1 MVRVL
6 RQRAKRME
14 RLLEHRQSLV
24 DEAQRQLA
32 EQQRWVA
39 ACEAV
44 LAQLAASQR
53 SLAAGLAQ
61 LANRWVDAEVLAD
74 AETYES
80 WLERRRAEEE
90 ARLEQAKR
98 QAELARAA
106 LIAQRREAKKLE
118 LVRARWLSEAQRREQ
133 AAEAALLDELAT
145 VRAARRLLTDE
156 RTR

>member
-1 MVRVL
+1 VRVHG
-6 RQRAKRME
+6 AT
-14 RLLEHRQSLV
+14 
-24 DEAQRQLA
+24 
-32 EQQRWVA
+32 A
-39 ACEAV
+39 AAT
-44 LAQLAASQR
+44 QR

-61 LANRWVDAEVLAD
+61 LANRSVDAEVLAG

-80 WLERRRAEEE
+80 WLEQRRAEEA

-98 QAELARAA
+98 RAELARAA

-145 VRAARRLLTDE
+145 VRAARRLLTDQ
-156 RTR
+156 

>member
-1 MVRVL
+1 MVRLL

-14 RLLEHRQSLV
+14 RMLEHRQSLV
-24 DEAQRQLA
+24 EEAQRQLA

-39 ACEAV
+39 TCEAV

-61 LANRWVDAEVLAD
+61 LANRSVDAEILAG

-80 WLERRRAEEE
+80 WLEQRRAEEA
-90 ARLEQAKR
+90 ARLEQAKHR
-98 QAELARAA
+98 AELARAA

-145 VRAARRLLTDE
+145 VRAARRLLTDQ
-156 RTR
+156 

>member
-6 RQRAKRME
+6 RQRAQRME
-14 RLLEHRQSLV
+14 RLLEHRKRLV

-61 LANRWVDAEVLAD
+61 LASRSVDAGVLAG

-145 VRAARRLLTDE
+145 VRAARLLLTDE
-156 RTR
+156 RSK